1 MSATRFRL
9 EIGGATLEGRLN
21 TSKTA
26 AAVAAACPIELQLS
40 RCGDEYYGS
49 CGVAAVAAADAR
61 DAMEVGEVAYWPPGQ
76 ALCIFF
82 GPTPASV
89 GDEPR
94 AASPVNPLG
103 SIDGERSQVI
113 AALAALPGNV
123 AARLTLTD

>member
-1 MSATRFRL
+1 
-9 EIGGATLEGRLN
+9 
-21 TSKTA
+21 
-26 AAVAAACPIELQLS
+26 
-40 RCGDEYYGS
+40 
-49 CGVAAVAAADAR
+49 
-61 DAMEVGEVAYWPPGQ
+61 MEVGEVAYWPPGQ

-123 AARLTLTD
+123 AARLTLTE